1 MNSSSGTS
9 KRPCEY
15 VKADGQ
21 PCQANAMIS
30 SNLCFFHDPSRTQER
45 AAARKAGGIERTRHA
60 IVLPSDTPD
69 VELMS
74 ATQLARL
81 LAETINQVRRGQLD
95 PKVAYAV
102 GQLVFLLMK
111 AHDAIRLEGR
121 LEEQEAAFRAE
132 TISNQRH

>member
-60 IVLPSDTPD
+60 VVLPSDTPD

-95 PKVAYAV
+95 AV

-121 LEEQEAAFRAE
+121 LEE
-132 TISNQRH
+132 